1 MLVWSLLKPSWRY
14 NIREEERVLN
24 ACVLLKVVPTKAN
37 MILDSVGKVAGVRK
51 AYFTYGRFDITIFVE
66 VEDYKKLRE
75 ITTQINGV
83 EGVRSTETLP
93 EA

>member
-1 MLVWSLLKPSWRY
+1 
-14 NIREEERVLN
+14 VLN

-37 MILDSVGKVAGVRK
+37 MILDSVRKVAGVRK
-51 AYFTYGRFDITIFVE
+51 AYFTCGRFDITIFVE
-66 VEDYKKLRE
+66 AEDYKKLRE
-75 ITTQINGV
+75 ITTQINSV